1 MSVYSNFISFTITNI
16 LNVRT
21 LNTVCIINFNS
32 SVAPKMSAPN
42 VPWTLKFENH

>member
-16 LNVRT
+16 INVCT
-21 LNTVCIINFNS
+21 LNAVYIINFNS

-42 VPWTLKFENH
+42 VS